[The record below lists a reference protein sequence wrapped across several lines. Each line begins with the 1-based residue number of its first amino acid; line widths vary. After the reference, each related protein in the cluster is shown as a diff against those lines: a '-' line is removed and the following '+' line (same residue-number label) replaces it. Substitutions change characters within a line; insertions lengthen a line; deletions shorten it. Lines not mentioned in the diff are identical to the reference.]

1 MAVGPL
7 NGGGNVYTLLD
18 GESVKQEIVVALQ
31 RPEGLLVPF
40 MVVQVER
47 AHIAGFLDAVLAFSC
62 YVPIRA
68 LCNGNVITSYDLT
81 REGVAVRG
89 HVLREETT

>member
-1 MAVGPL
+1 M
-7 NGGGNVYTLLD
+7 N
-18 GESVKQEIVVALQ
+18 QEFVIALQ

-47 AHIAGFLDAVLAFSC
+47 AHITGFLDAVMAFSC

-68 LCNGNVITSYDLT
+68 LCDGNVITSYDLT

-89 HVLREETT
+89 HVLRKETP